1 MPSYNIEG
9 VNKGFDTSKRNVEDN
24 AENVQSTVDD
34 PNRNEQDLYSD
45 ILDFQNVFTKQE
57 LGKKIMLS
65 AVKGNFTVDDVI
77 LQEVK

>member
-9 VNKGFDTSKRNVEDN
+9 INQGFDKAHHDVTEN

-34 PNRNEQDLYSD
+34 PSRNEQDLYND
-45 ILDFQNVFTKQE
+45 ILDFQNVFTKKE
-57 LGKKIMLS
+57 LGQKLMLS
-65 AVKGNFTVDDVI
+65 AVKGNFTIDDVV

>member
-45 ILDFQNVFTKQE
+45 ILYFQNVFTKQE

>member
-9 VNKGFDTSKRNVEDN
+9 IKQGFEKSHRDVEDN
-24 AENVQSTVDD
+24 AENVQTTVDD

-45 ILDFQNVFTKQE
+45 ILDFQNIFTKKE
-57 LGKKIMLS
+57 LGQKLMLS
-65 AVKGNFTVDDVI
+65 AVKGNFTIDDVV